1 MKTTYLFLSCNI
13 WDKVTIWFLLWYWR
27 NFKVH
32 QEAGINTIG
41 ILCLCTQSQHISFW
55 LGWNHTG
62 TPNPFTSHKL
72 LHINALILTYVFL
85 FLPTFE
91 FVEVVVTWLNWH
103 IMSNFPIF
111 GGNTINKLGQILFL
125 CSVGRDKK
133 RQFLLRHKL
142 KWQ

>member
-1 MKTTYLFLSCNI
+1 MVPPVILEEFQSTSGSRYQYYYAYAL
-13 WDKVTIWFLLWYWR
+13 KV
-27 NFKVH
+27 
-32 QEAGINTIG
+32 NTSVWMLQTSTRRI
-41 ILCLCTQSQHISFW
+41 FW